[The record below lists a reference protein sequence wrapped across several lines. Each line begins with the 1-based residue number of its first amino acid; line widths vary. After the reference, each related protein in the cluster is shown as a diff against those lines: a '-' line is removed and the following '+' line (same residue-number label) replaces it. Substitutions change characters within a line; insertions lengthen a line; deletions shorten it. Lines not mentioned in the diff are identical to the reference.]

1 MPYPHAGPSVPADQT
16 LDDEVGDA
24 FLDALVAHLPEF
36 LPKFRELVRA
46 ADDDPG
52 DVVILLELADFVG
65 EHLATSEERPTAL
78 ERALGLIETLI
89 DCSEDPDDTAD
100 LVGMAFFDSFSPVDR
115 ERLTPWLG
123 PRSLLALEALDT
135 SWE

>member
-1 MPYPHAGPSVPADQT
+1 MPYPHPRPSVPADQT
-16 LDDEVGDA
+16 SDDEVGDP
-24 FLDALVAHLPEF
+24 FLEAMGTHLPEF
-36 LPKFRELVRA
+36 LPTFMELVRA

-52 DVVILLELADFVG
+52 DVVILLNLADFVADR
-65 EHLATSEERPTAL
+65 LATGEERPTAL

-89 DCSEDPDDTAD
+89 DCSEDPDDAAE
-100 LVGMAFFDSFSPVDR
+100 LVSMAFFDSFSPVDR

>member
-1 MPYPHAGPSVPADQT
+1 VT
-16 LDDEVGDA
+16 
-24 FLDALVAHLPEF
+24 
-36 LPKFRELVRA
+36 A

-52 DVVILLELADFVG
+52 DVVILLNLADFVG

-100 LVGMAFFDSFSPVDR
+100 LVGMAFFDSFSPLDR
-115 ERLTPWLG
+115 QRLTPWLG
-123 PRSLLALEALDT
+123 PRSLLPWKRSIRPGVGPSHAARAGRISGCEPRRAGAR
-135 SWE
+135 